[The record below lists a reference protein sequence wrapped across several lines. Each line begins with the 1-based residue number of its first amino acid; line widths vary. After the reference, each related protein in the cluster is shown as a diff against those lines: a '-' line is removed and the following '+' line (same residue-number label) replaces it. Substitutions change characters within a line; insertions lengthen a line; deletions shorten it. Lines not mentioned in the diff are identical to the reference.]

1 MTTDMVI
8 NLLGLAYRAVK
19 TICGAAAAEQQI
31 KKKSACLL
39 FLAGDCGAT
48 NEERYLRLSTQNRI
62 KVIRTYSKEELGR
75 ALGRSQTAIVVLTDK
90 GFAEAVSKAVQKMD

>member
-1 MTTDMVI
+1 MTNDKVL
-8 NLLGLAYRAVK
+8 NLLGLAYRAGK

-39 FLAGDCGAT
+39 VAGDCGAT

>member
-1 MTTDMVI
+1 MTNDKAL
-8 NLLGLAYRAVK
+8 NLLGLVYRAGK
-19 TICGAAAAEQQI
+19 TICGAAAAE
-31 KKKSACLL
+31 
-39 FLAGDCGAT
+39 
-48 NEERYLRLSTQNRI
+48 RLSTQNRI

>member
-1 MTTDMVI
+1 MTNDKAL
-8 NLLGLAYRAVK
+8 NLLGLAYRAGK

-31 KKKSACLL
+31 KKKSARLL

-62 KVIRTYSKEELGR
+62 KVIRTYSKELGR

>member
-1 MTTDMVI
+1 MTNDKAL
-8 NLLGLAYRAVK
+8 NLLGLAYRAGK